1 MFEKEISF
9 IKSLFN
15 KENIA
20 LHEPCFIGNE
30 KKYLLECIDS
40 GFVSS
45 VGEFVTRFEE
55 ALKEKTKARFVIATN
70 TGTAALHI
78 ALLANGID
86 ENCEVIT
93 QSISFVATANAIAY
107 TGAKPVFLDIDE
119 NTLSLS
125 PKALE
130 HFLENQTYQ
139 KDNLSYNKT
148 THKPIKACVIMHTFG
163 LSAHIKAIKEL
174 CEKYHILLIE
184 DAAEALGS
192 TYENKAL
199 GTFGKCG
206 ILSFNGNKIITG
218 GCGGA
223 ILSDDENLAKLAR
236 HLSTTAKIPHP
247 YEYDHDRIAY
257 NYRLCN
263 INAAILLAGL
273 ENLELF
279 LENKRELAKIYKDF
293 FKNHDKCKFIDE
305 KSNEKSNF
313 WLNTLLFKD
322 ENLRNIFLEECLKNN
337 IFVRPVWK
345 SLPSLKAFQNC
356 QSNELINTKKL
367 EKRLI
372 NLPSSVRIEIKRND
386 GCILYFCHYSFI
398 FLDHIFIVKSF

>member
-55 ALKEKTKARFVIATN
+55 ALKEKTKTRFVIATN

-86 ENCEVIT
+86 ENCEIIT

-107 TGAKPVFLDIDE
+107 TGAKPIFLDIDE

-139 KDNLSYNKT
+139 KNNLSYNKT

-163 LSAHIKAIKEL
+163 LSAHVKAIKEL

-223 ILSDDENLAKLAR
+223 ILSDDENLAKLVR

-247 YEYDHDRIAY
+247 YEYDHDRVAY

-263 INAAILLAGL
+263 VNAAILLAGL

-293 FKNHDKCKFIDE
+293 FKNHNKCKFIDE

-356 QSNELINTKKL
+356 QSDDLLNTKNL
-367 EKRLI
+367 EKRLV
-372 NLPSSVRIEIKRND
+372 NLPSSVRIKE
-386 GCILYFCHYSFI
+386 
-398 FLDHIFIVKSF
+398 

>member
-130 HFLENQTYQ
+130 HFLENETYQ
-139 KDNLSYNKT
+139 KNSFSYNKT

-263 INAAILLAGL
+263 INAAILFAGL

-313 WLNTLLFKD
+313 WLNTLLFKN

-372 NLPSSVRIEIKRND
+372 NLPSSVRIK
-386 GCILYFCHYSFI
+386 
-398 FLDHIFIVKSF
+398 K

>member
-367 EKRLI
+367 EKRLLI
-372 NLPSSVRIEIKRND
+372 YLVALNRN
-386 GCILYFCHYSFI
+386 
-398 FLDHIFIVKSF
+398 KKE

>member
-1 MFEKEISF
+1 MFKKEISF

-148 THKPIKACVIMHTFG
+148 THKLIKACVIMHTFG

-223 ILSDDENLAKLAR
+223 ILSDDENLAKLVR

-263 INAAILLAGL
+263 INAAILFAGL

-305 KSNEKSNF
+305 KSNERSNF
-313 WLNTLLFKD
+313 WLNTLLFKN

-372 NLPSSVRIEIKRND
+372 NLPSSVRIANKKE
-386 GCILYFCHYSFI
+386 
-398 FLDHIFIVKSF
+398 

>member
-93 QSISFVATANAIAY
+93 QSISFVATTNAIAY

-305 KSNEKSNF
+305 KSNERSNF
-313 WLNTLLFKD
+313 WLNTLLFKN

-356 QSNELINTKKL
+356 QSNELINTKNL
-367 EKRLI
+367 EKRLV
-372 NLPSSVRIEIKRND
+372 NLPSSVRIANKKE
-386 GCILYFCHYSFI
+386 
-398 FLDHIFIVKSF
+398 

>member
-1 MFEKEISF
+1 MFEKELSF

-107 TGAKPVFLDIDE
+107 TGAKPIFLDIDE
-119 NTLSLS
+119 NTLSLN

-139 KDNLSYNKT
+139 KNSFSYNKT
-148 THKPIKACVIMHTFG
+148 THKAIKACVIMHTFG

-223 ILSDDENLAKLAR
+223 ILSDDENLAKLAK

-263 INAAILLAGL
+263 VNAAILLAGL

-279 LENKRELAKIYKDF
+279 LENKRELAKIYKNF

-337 IFVRPVWK
+337 ISIRPVWK

-356 QSNELINTKKL
+356 QSDELINTKNL
-367 EKRLI
+367 EKRLV
-372 NLPSSVRIEIKRND
+372 NLPSSVRIANKKE
-386 GCILYFCHYSFI
+386 
-398 FLDHIFIVKSF
+398 

>member
-192 TYENKAL
+192 TYENKTL

-247 YEYDHDRIAY
+247 YEYDHDMIAY

-263 INAAILLAGL
+263 VNAAILLAGL
-273 ENLELF
+273 ENLEPF

-293 FKNHDKCKFIDE
+293 FKNHDKCEFIDE

-372 NLPSSVRIEIKRND
+372 NLPSSVRIANKKE
-386 GCILYFCHYSFI
+386 
-398 FLDHIFIVKSF
+398 

>member
-1 MFEKEISF
+1 MFKKEISF

-55 ALKEKTKARFVIATN
+55 ALKEKTKTRFVIATN

-223 ILSDDENLAKLAR
+223 ILSDDENLAKLVR

-263 INAAILLAGL
+263 INAAILFAGL

-305 KSNEKSNF
+305 KSNERSNF
-313 WLNTLLFKD
+313 WLNTLLFKN

-372 NLPSSVRIEIKRND
+372 NLPSSVRIANKKE
-386 GCILYFCHYSFI
+386 
-398 FLDHIFIVKSF
+398 

>member
-1 MFEKEISF
+1 MFKKEISF

-263 INAAILLAGL
+263 INAAILFAGL

-305 KSNEKSNF
+305 KSNERSNF
-313 WLNTLLFKD
+313 WLNTLLFKN

-372 NLPSSVRIEIKRND
+372 NLPSSVRRN
-386 GCILYFCHYSFI
+386 
-398 FLDHIFIVKSF
+398 

>member
-1 MFEKEISF
+1 MFKKEISF

-148 THKPIKACVIMHTFG
+148 THKLIKACVIMHTFG

-263 INAAILLAGL
+263 INAAILFAGL

-337 IFVRPVWK
+337 IFVRPIWK

-356 QSNELINTKKL
+356 QSNELINTKNL
-367 EKRLI
+367 EKRLV
-372 NLPSSVRIEIKRND
+372 NLPSSVRIANKKE
-386 GCILYFCHYSFI
+386 
-398 FLDHIFIVKSF
+398 

>member
-1 MFEKEISF
+1 MFKKEISF

-93 QSISFVATANAIAY
+93 QSMSFVATANAIAY
-107 TGAKPVFLDIDE
+107 TGAKPIFLDIDE

-130 HFLENQTYQ
+130 HFLENETYQ
-139 KDNLSYNKT
+139 KNSFSYNKT
-148 THKPIKACVIMHTFG
+148 THKLIKACVIMHTFG

-223 ILSDDENLAKLAR
+223 ILSDDENLAKLAK

-313 WLNTLLFKD
+313 WLNTLLFKN

-337 IFVRPVWK
+337 IFVRPIWK

-356 QSNELINTKKL
+356 QSDELINTKNL
-367 EKRLI
+367 EKRLV
-372 NLPSSVRIEIKRND
+372 NLPSSVRRN
-386 GCILYFCHYSFI
+386 
-398 FLDHIFIVKSF
+398 

>member
-15 KENIA
+15 QENIA

-30 KKYLLECIDS
+30 KKYLLECIDN

-337 IFVRPVWK
+337 IFVRPIWK

-356 QSNELINTKKL
+356 QSNELINTKIL
-367 EKRLI
+367 EKRLV
-372 NLPSSVRIEIKRND
+372 NLPSSVRIANKKE
-386 GCILYFCHYSFI
+386 
-398 FLDHIFIVKSF
+398 

>member
-148 THKPIKACVIMHTFG
+148 THKLIKACVIMHTFG

-192 TYENKAL
+192 TYENKVL

-263 INAAILLAGL
+263 INAAILFAGL

-313 WLNTLLFKD
+313 WLNTLLFKN

-372 NLPSSVRIEIKRND
+372 NLPSSVRIANKKE
-386 GCILYFCHYSFI
+386 
-398 FLDHIFIVKSF
+398 

>member
-55 ALKEKTKARFVIATN
+55 ALKEKTKARFVITTN

-148 THKPIKACVIMHTFG
+148 THKLIKACVIMHTFG

-192 TYENKAL
+192 TYENKTL

-223 ILSDDENLAKLAR
+223 ILSDDENLVKLAR

-337 IFVRPVWK
+337 IFVRPIWK

-356 QSNELINTKKL
+356 QSNELINTKNL
-367 EKRLI
+367 EKRLV
-372 NLPSSVRIEIKRND
+372 NLPSSVRIANKKE
-386 GCILYFCHYSFI
+386 
-398 FLDHIFIVKSF
+398 

>member
-78 ALLANGID
+78 ALLANGVD

-107 TGAKPVFLDIDE
+107 TGAKPIFLDIDE
-119 NTLSLS
+119 NTLSLN

-130 HFLENQTYQ
+130 HFLENETYQ

-148 THKPIKACVIMHTFG
+148 THKAIKACIIMHTFG
-163 LSAHIKAIKEL
+163 LSAHIKALKEL
-174 CEKYHILLIE
+174 CEKYRILLIE

-223 ILSDDENLAKLAR
+223 ILSDDENLAKLAK

-263 INAAILLAGL
+263 VNAAILLAGL

-293 FKNHDKCKFIDE
+293 FKNHDKCEFIDE

-322 ENLRNIFLEECLKNN
+322 ENLRDIFLKECLENK
-337 IFVRPVWK
+337 IFSRPIWK

-356 QSNELINTKKL
+356 QSDELINTKNL
-367 EKRLI
+367 EKRLV
-372 NLPSSVRIEIKRND
+372 NLPSSVRRK
-386 GCILYFCHYSFI
+386 
-398 FLDHIFIVKSF
+398 

>member
-40 GFVSS
+40 GVVSS

-372 NLPSSVRIEIKRND
+372 NLPSSVRIANKKE
-386 GCILYFCHYSFI
+386 
-398 FLDHIFIVKSF
+398 

>member
-192 TYENKAL
+192 TYENKTL

-223 ILSDDENLAKLAR
+223 ILSDDENLVKLAR

-372 NLPSSVRIEIKRND
+372 NLPSSVRIANKKE
-386 GCILYFCHYSFI
+386 
-398 FLDHIFIVKSF
+398 

>member
-55 ALKEKTKARFVIATN
+55 ALKEKTKTRFVIATN

-78 ALLANGID
+78 ALLANDID

-218 GCGGA
+218 GCGGT

-263 INAAILLAGL
+263 INAAILFAGL

-313 WLNTLLFKD
+313 WLNTLLFKN

-372 NLPSSVRIEIKRND
+372 NLPSSVRIK
-386 GCILYFCHYSFI
+386 
-398 FLDHIFIVKSF
+398 K

>member
-55 ALKEKTKARFVIATN
+55 ALKEKTKTRFVIATN

-130 HFLENQTYQ
+130 HFLENQTYR

-148 THKPIKACVIMHTFG
+148 THKLIKACVIMHTFG

-372 NLPSSVRIEIKRND
+372 NLPSSVRIANKKE
-386 GCILYFCHYSFI
+386 
-398 FLDHIFIVKSF
+398 

>member
-148 THKPIKACVIMHTFG
+148 THKLIKACIIMHTFG

-313 WLNTLLFKD
+313 WLNTLLFKN

-372 NLPSSVRIEIKRND
+372 NLPSSVRIANKKE
-386 GCILYFCHYSFI
+386 
-398 FLDHIFIVKSF
+398 

>member
-1 MFEKEISF
+1 MFKKEISF

-148 THKPIKACVIMHTFG
+148 THKLIKACVIMHTFG

-223 ILSDDENLAKLAR
+223 ILSDDENLAKLVR

-313 WLNTLLFKD
+313 WLNTLLFKN

-337 IFVRPVWK
+337 IFVRPIWK

-356 QSNELINTKKL
+356 QSDELINTKNL
-367 EKRLI
+367 EKRLV
-372 NLPSSVRIEIKRND
+372 NLPSSVRIANKKE
-386 GCILYFCHYSFI
+386 
-398 FLDHIFIVKSF
+398 

>member
-130 HFLENQTYQ
+130 YFLENQTYQ

-148 THKPIKACVIMHTFG
+148 THKLIKACVIMHTFG

-345 SLPSLKAFQNC
+345 NLPSLKPFQTW
-356 QSNELINTKKL
+356 QKDELLNTQKL
-367 EKRLI
+367 EKCLV
-372 NLPSSVRIEIKRND
+372 NLPSSVRLN
-386 GCILYFCHYSFI
+386 
-398 FLDHIFIVKSF
+398 

>member
-1 MFEKEISF
+1 MFKKEISF

-148 THKPIKACVIMHTFG
+148 THKLIKACVIMHTFG

-263 INAAILLAGL
+263 INAAILFAGL

-313 WLNTLLFKD
+313 WLNTLLFKN

-356 QSNELINTKKL
+356 QSNEFINTKKL

-372 NLPSSVRIEIKRND
+372 NLPSSVRIANKKE
-386 GCILYFCHYSFI
+386 
-398 FLDHIFIVKSF
+398 

>member
-15 KENIA
+15 KENIP

-45 VGEFVTRFEE
+45 VGEFVSRFEE
-55 ALKEKTKARFVIATN
+55 ALKEKTKARFVVATN

-78 ALLANGID
+78 ALVANNID

-107 TGAKPVFLDIDE
+107 TGARAVFLDIDE

-130 HFLENQTYQ
+130 NFLENHTYQ
-139 KDNLSYNKT
+139 KDGFTYNKT
-148 THKPIKACVIMHTFG
+148 THQCIKACVVMHTFG

-174 CEKYHILLIE
+174 CEKYNIILIE

-223 ILSDDENLAKLAR
+223 ILSDDKNLAKLAR
-236 HLSTTAKIPHP
+236 HLSTTAKIPHT
-247 YEYDHDRIAY
+247 YEYNHDMIGY

-263 INAAILLAGL
+263 VNAAILLAGL

-293 FKNHDKCKFIDE
+293 FKNNDKCKFIDE

-322 ENLRNIFLEECLKNN
+322 ENLRNVFLEECLKNN
-337 IFVRPVWK
+337 IFARPVWK

-356 QSNELINTKKL
+356 QSDELINTKNL
-367 EKRLI
+367 EKRLV
-372 NLPSSVRIEIKRND
+372 NLPSSVRIMQDYDQNKTRNERD
-386 GCILYFCHYSFI
+386 YDL
-398 FLDHIFIVKSF
+398 L

>member
-30 KKYLLECIDS
+30 KKYLLECIDN

-305 KSNEKSNF
+305 KSNERSNF
-313 WLNTLLFKD
+313 WLNTLLFKN

-372 NLPSSVRIEIKRND
+372 NLPSSVRRN
-386 GCILYFCHYSFI
+386 
-398 FLDHIFIVKSF
+398 

>member
-93 QSISFVATANAIAY
+93 QSISFVATANAITY

-372 NLPSSVRIEIKRND
+372 NLPSSVRIANKKE
-386 GCILYFCHYSFI
+386 
-398 FLDHIFIVKSF
+398 

>member
-1 MFEKEISF
+1 MFEKETSF

-372 NLPSSVRIEIKRND
+372 NLPSSVRIANK
-386 GCILYFCHYSFI
+386 
-398 FLDHIFIVKSF
+398 

>member
-1 MFEKEISF
+1 MFKKEISF

-78 ALLANGID
+78 ALLANDID

-148 THKPIKACVIMHTFG
+148 THKLIKACVIMHTFG

-263 INAAILLAGL
+263 INAAILFAGL

-313 WLNTLLFKD
+313 WLNTLLFKN

-372 NLPSSVRIEIKRND
+372 NLPSSVRIANKKE
-386 GCILYFCHYSFI
+386 
-398 FLDHIFIVKSF
+398 

>member
-130 HFLENQTYQ
+130 HFLENETYQ

-313 WLNTLLFKD
+313 WLNTLLFKN

-372 NLPSSVRIEIKRND
+372 NLPSSVRIK
-386 GCILYFCHYSFI
+386 
-398 FLDHIFIVKSF
+398 K

>member
-1 MFEKEISF
+1 MFKKEISF

-148 THKPIKACVIMHTFG
+148 THKLIKACVIMHTFG

-247 YEYDHDRIAY
+247 YKYDHDRIAY

-337 IFVRPVWK
+337 IFVRPIWK

-356 QSNELINTKKL
+356 QSNELINTKNL
-367 EKRLI
+367 EKRLV
-372 NLPSSVRIEIKRND
+372 NLPSSVRIK
-386 GCILYFCHYSFI
+386 
-398 FLDHIFIVKSF
+398 K

>member
-15 KENIA
+15 QENIA

-30 KKYLLECIDS
+30 KKYLLECIDN

-322 ENLRNIFLEECLKNN
+322 ENLRNIFLEECLENN
-337 IFVRPVWK
+337 IFVRPIWK

-356 QSNELINTKKL
+356 QSDELINTKNL
-367 EKRLI
+367 EKRLV
-372 NLPSSVRIEIKRND
+372 NLPSSVRIANKKE
-386 GCILYFCHYSFI
+386 
-398 FLDHIFIVKSF
+398 

>member
-192 TYENKAL
+192 TYENKTL

-263 INAAILLAGL
+263 INAAILFAGL
-273 ENLELF
+273 ENLEPF

-293 FKNHDKCKFIDE
+293 FKNHDKCEFIDE

-345 SLPSLKAFQNC
+345 SLPSLKAFQDC
-356 QSNELINTKKL
+356 QSDELINTKNL
-367 EKRLI
+367 EKRLV
-372 NLPSSVRIEIKRND
+372 NLPSSVRIANKKE
-386 GCILYFCHYSFI
+386 
-398 FLDHIFIVKSF
+398 

>member
-1 MFEKEISF
+1 MFKKEISF

-55 ALKEKTKARFVIATN
+55 ALKEKTKTRFVIATN

-125 PKALE
+125 PKALK

-148 THKPIKACVIMHTFG
+148 THKLIKACVIMHTFG

-356 QSNELINTKKL
+356 QSNELINTKNL
-367 EKRLI
+367 EKRLV
-372 NLPSSVRIEIKRND
+372 NLPSSVRIANKKE
-386 GCILYFCHYSFI
+386 
-398 FLDHIFIVKSF
+398 

>member
-15 KENIA
+15 QENIA

-30 KKYLLECIDS
+30 KKYLLECIDN

-337 IFVRPVWK
+337 IFVRPIWK

-372 NLPSSVRIEIKRND
+372 NLPSSVRIANKNL
-386 GCILYFCHYSFI
+386 GLS
-398 FLDHIFIVKSF
+398 

>member
-55 ALKEKTKARFVIATN
+55 ALKEKTKARFAIATN

-139 KDNLSYNKT
+139 KDNLNYNKT
-148 THKPIKACVIMHTFG
+148 THKLIKACVIMHTFG

-313 WLNTLLFKD
+313 WLNTLLFKN
-322 ENLRNIFLEECLKNN
+322 ENLRNIFLEECLENK
-337 IFVRPVWK
+337 IFSRPIWK

-356 QSNELINTKKL
+356 QSNELINTKNL
-367 EKRLI
+367 EKRLV
-372 NLPSSVRIEIKRND
+372 NLPSSVRIANKKE
-386 GCILYFCHYSFI
+386 
-398 FLDHIFIVKSF
+398 

>member
-130 HFLENQTYQ
+130 HFLENETYQ

-148 THKPIKACVIMHTFG
+148 THKLIKACVIMHTFG

-372 NLPSSVRIEIKRND
+372 NLPSSVRIANKKE
-386 GCILYFCHYSFI
+386 
-398 FLDHIFIVKSF
+398 

>member
-55 ALKEKTKARFVIATN
+55 ALKEKTKTRFVIATN

-78 ALLANGID
+78 ALLANDID

-372 NLPSSVRIEIKRND
+372 NLPSSVRIANKKE
-386 GCILYFCHYSFI
+386 
-398 FLDHIFIVKSF
+398 

>member
-30 KKYLLECIDS
+30 KKYLLECIDN

-223 ILSDDENLAKLAR
+223 ILSDDENLAKLAK

-305 KSNEKSNF
+305 KSNERSNF
-313 WLNTLLFKD
+313 WLNTLLFKN

-337 IFVRPVWK
+337 IFVRPIWK

-356 QSNELINTKKL
+356 QSDELINTKNL
-367 EKRLI
+367 EKRLV
-372 NLPSSVRIEIKRND
+372 NLPSSVRRN
-386 GCILYFCHYSFI
+386 
-398 FLDHIFIVKSF
+398 

>member
-55 ALKEKTKARFVIATN
+55 ALKEKTKARFVTATN

-263 INAAILLAGL
+263 INAAILFAGL

-313 WLNTLLFKD
+313 WLNTLLFKN

-372 NLPSSVRIEIKRND
+372 NLPSSVRIANKKE
-386 GCILYFCHYSFI
+386 
-398 FLDHIFIVKSF
+398 

>member
-93 QSISFVATANAIAY
+93 QSISFVATTNAIAY

-313 WLNTLLFKD
+313 WLNTLLFKN
-322 ENLRNIFLEECLKNN
+322 ENLRNIFLEECLENN

-372 NLPSSVRIEIKRND
+372 NLPSSVRIANKKE
-386 GCILYFCHYSFI
+386 
-398 FLDHIFIVKSF
+398 